1 MNHERANRV
10 AMDRVAKEILSS
22 KVLDYLVSNAQI
34 TEAKGE

>member
-1 MNHERANRV
+1 VE
-10 AMDRVAKEILSS
+10 KEILSS